1 MEVHLMPE
9 QKIKISP
16 SLLACDFSRL
26 GEEIRAIVTAGAD
39 MIHCDIMDG
48 HFVPNITFG
57 PPVVA
62 KLRSHCSVP
71 LDVHLMIEN
80 PSQHLSAFAN
90 AGADYL
96 GVHIENQ
103 PNIHRLVQNIHEMHC
118 KSTIVINP
126 GTPVSALQAILPET
140 DMVLVMSVNP
150 GFSGQKFIQGT
161 IQKFAELRQLLINA
175 SSSALIQVDGGI
187 TAETLPPC
195 YQAGARSF
203 VSASYIFNNPQG
215 IAAAVSALRS
225 SNI

>member
-1 MEVHLMPE
+1 MIISASILSADFRKLE
-9 QKIKISP
+9 QQIQE
-16 SLLACDFSRL
+16 A
-26 GEEIRAIVTAGAD
+26 EQAGVD
-39 MIHCDIMDG
+39 WIHIDVMDG
-48 HFVPNITFG
+48 HFVPNITMG
-57 PPVVA
+57 PFIVETIKKVTT
-62 KLRSHCSVP
+62 LP

-103 PNIHRLVQNIHEMHC
+103 PNIHRLVQNIHDMHC

-161 IQKFAELRQLLINA
+161 IQKIAELRQLLINA

>member
-1 MEVHLMPE
+1 MIISASILSADFRKLE
-9 QKIKISP
+9 QQIQE
-16 SLLACDFSRL
+16 A
-26 GEEIRAIVTAGAD
+26 EQAGVD
-39 MIHCDIMDG
+39 WIHIDVMDG
-48 HFVPNITFG
+48 HFVPNITMG
-57 PPVVA
+57 PFIVETIKKVTT
-62 KLRSHCSVP
+62 LP

-103 PNIHRLVQNIHEMHC
+103 PNIHRLVQNIHDMHC

-161 IQKFAELRQLLINA
+161 IEKIAELQQLLINT

-187 TAETLPPC
+187 TDETLPPC

-203 VSASYIFNNPQG
+203 VSASYIFNHPQG
-215 IAAAVSALRS
+215 IAAAVSTLRS
-225 SNI
+225 SNF